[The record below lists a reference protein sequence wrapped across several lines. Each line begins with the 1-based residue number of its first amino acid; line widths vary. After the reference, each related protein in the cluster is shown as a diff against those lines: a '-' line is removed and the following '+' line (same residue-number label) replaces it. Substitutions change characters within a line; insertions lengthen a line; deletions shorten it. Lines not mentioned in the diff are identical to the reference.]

1 MRAILGLLFA
11 AAGLAQTGPAVSVKF
26 FHDEDR
32 SSLSLGEIAFSSPER
47 GVVLGIS
54 DSEKDGTRPV
64 ALVTSNGGVNWTP
77 VRLKKPGISLFL
89 LDDSHYWMVATDG
102 VWFSA
107 EGGREWKKL
116 SNPKGALRVHFLNA
130 ATGFAVG
137 TRKQVW
143 KTDDGGSK
151 WTPVAAAQNAKGDP
165 DITAF
170 TYIAFADDR
179 NGIIT
184 GHVRPKRRRQDDRE
198 LPAWVDPEAASRRV
212 VPQVEISMETKDAG
226 ATWTTSAAS
235 LFGEITH
242 IRMSPLGWGLGL
254 LRFKEGF
261 EYPSEVYRLNW
272 KAGTNERIYRDKSFL
287 VTDLVMTD
295 PGGPAYLVGVEQ
307 QGPLINSP
315 VARRVRVLASG
326 SLKSWKELEVDFRA
340 SATNV
345 RAATAGGKLWLST
358 DSGMILTLR

>member
-1 MRAILGLLFA
+1 MRVILGLLFA

-32 SSLSLGEIAFSSPER
+32 SSLSLGEIAFSSPQR

-54 DSEKDGTRPV
+54 DSEKDGTRPI
-64 ALVTSNGGVNWTP
+64 ALVTSNGGANWTP

-116 SNPKGALRVHFLNA
+116 SSPKGVLRVHFLS
-130 ATGFAVG
+130 ATRGFAVG
-137 TRKQVW
+137 SKKQAWETR
-143 KTDDGGSK
+143 DGGLK
-151 WTPVAAAQNAKGDP
+151 WTPIAAAQSAKGDP
-165 DITAF
+165 NITAF
-170 TYIAFADDR
+170 TYIAFGDSLS
-179 NGIIT
+179 GIIT
-184 GHVRPKRRRQDDRE
+184 GHVRPQRRKYDRE
-198 LPAWVDPEAASRRV
+198 LPAWVDPEAAARRA
-212 VPQVEISMETKDAG
+212 VPRVEISLDTRDGG
-226 ATWTTSAAS
+226 ATWTPSAAS
-235 LFGEITH
+235 MFGDIMI

-254 LRFKEGF
+254 LRFMEGF

-272 KAGTNERIYRDKSFL
+272 RSGTNERIYRDKSFHI
-287 VTDLVMTD
+287 TDVAIAGG
-295 PGGPAYLVGVEQ
+295 GGPAYLVGVEQ
-307 QGPLINSP
+307 SGPLIESP
-315 VARRVRVLASG
+315 IPRRVRVLESG
-326 SLKSWKELEVDFRA
+326 NLKSWKELEVDFRA

-345 RAATAGGKLWLST
+345 RAATAGTELWLST